1 MTHAITGE
9 WKSKL
14 RNTHVYST
22 NIIINHQVVKQNLIK
37 SLEKM
42 NSKDL
47 YLILILTTQAYFA
60 TLFRENNLNWK
71 LIYLLP
77 RIISQSISSKKIRV
91 RAFHQKIRQKM
102 LTLN

>member
-14 RNTHVYST
+14 RNTYVYST

-60 TLFRENNLNWK
+60 TLFRGNNLNWK

-77 RIISQSISSKKIRV
+77 RTISQSISSKKLELEHFI
-91 RAFHQKIRQKM
+91 KKYDKKC
-102 LTLN
+102 